1 MTTEGVA
8 KVVTEVAA
16 PWVVLMAG
24 SAVLGMRV
32 GAPWWG
38 LATGLGMGGIPQA
51 GIALRVQR
59 RRLSDHHVTRRE
71 ERPLVIA
78 GIATSVVALM
88 TTQRCGD
95 CPGELRRLT
104 NAAMAALLTAGGITA
119 GVTKVSFH
127 TAVLAGMTAVF
138 TVEDDPRWWWASLG
152 VPVVGW
158 SRVKIDHHSVPQ
170 TVLGAVLGMT
180 AGVAARGR

>member
-1 MTTEGVA
+1 VA

-16 PWVVLMAG
+16 PWAVLMAG
-24 SAVLGMRV
+24 STVLGVRV

-51 GIALRVQR
+51 GIALRVR
-59 RRLSDHHVTRRE
+59 RKRLSDHHVTRRK

-88 TTQRCGD
+88 TAQRRGE

-104 NAAMAALLTAGGITA
+104 NTAMTALLTAGGITA

-127 TAVLAGMTAVF
+127 TAVLAGMTTVLA
-138 TVEDDPRWWWASLG
+138 VEDDPRWWWVLVGLPA
-152 VPVVGW
+152 VGW
-158 SRVKIDHHSVPQ
+158 SRVKIDHHSVSQ
-170 TVLGAVLGMT
+170 TVLGAALGLT
-180 AGVAARGR
+180 AGVVARGR